1 MIQVKLFE
9 IVIIFTHNA
18 IILLNQKYSDEY
30 FLHVSVGTIL
40 FTSNIQSNL
49 SNEKVVRD
57 MQKVFITVFLIQQ
70 YNGIVGKYNDYFK

>member
-1 MIQVKLFE
+1 MKFALYRILVYSGYGLTDFMIQVKLFE

-40 FTSNIQSNL
+40 FASNIQSNL
-49 SNEKVVRD
+49 SNEKVVSILR
-57 MQKVFITVFLIQQ
+57 
-70 YNGIVGKYNDYFK
+70 N